1 MAAAASPAKAS
12 SPLDELK
19 ITYMNFVTFGDK
31 ANAGLMSGKVWAKLC
46 KDCHLID
53 KNLSSAIVDLVFN
66 QIKPKGGRTITF
78 KVFCEGL
85 DKLGSYKYQAEFKSG
100 GAAATTPKLVE
111 LINKQKVPVSTGTKA
126 QANKFHDDKKL
137 YTGVHAKGGPSTN
150 DARITLSNL
159 ANRAPANARGLN
171 A

>member
-1 MAAAASPAKAS
+1 MAAAPAAK

-31 ANAGLMSGKVWAKLC
+31 QNAGLMNGKVWAKMC
-46 KDCHLID
+46 KDCKLID
-53 KNLSSAIVDLVFN
+53 KNLTSAIVDLVFN
-66 QIKPKGGRTITF
+66 TIKPKGGRTITF

-85 DKLGSYKYQAEFKSG
+85 DKLGSYKYPADFKSG

-111 LINKQKVPVSTGTKA
+111 LINKQKVPVSSGTKA
-126 QANKFHDDKKL
+126 LANKFHDDKKL
-137 YTGVHAKGGPSTN
+137 YTGVHAKGGPTTSDN
-150 DARITLSNL
+150 KITLSNL

-171 A
+171 K